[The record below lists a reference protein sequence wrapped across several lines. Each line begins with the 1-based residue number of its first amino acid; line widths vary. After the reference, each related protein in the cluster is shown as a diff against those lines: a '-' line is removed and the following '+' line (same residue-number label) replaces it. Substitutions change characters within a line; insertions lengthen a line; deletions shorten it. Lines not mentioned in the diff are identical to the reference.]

1 MMLSNDTRTVNL
13 TGTEL
18 KKHRLKSRILNLL
31 YEETTCSAPE
41 IGKKIGVSLPTA
53 ISLLNKLKRSGQ
65 VEVCGTGISK
75 GGRKPTLFGLS
86 ETSVYVIA
94 CELGRYQ
101 CKMVVYNPQNQK
113 VTPLVNFETN
123 IDDDQLVE
131 KIFRHSKKLIREN
144 QIDEKKIFAV
154 GLTMPGLVDEKA
166 GINYTIKNKRFQNVK
181 ERLEKKFKI
190 LVYINNDARMQ
201 AYGEFIFGKAKEYK
215 NAIIVS
221 WSWGIGMGMI
231 LNGKLFN
238 GATGF
243 AGEFSHIKIEKEG
256 DLCICGKKG
265 CLETVAS
272 ANVLLNRAKSE
283 IEKGTVSQLT
293 VKFKD
298 RPEELGPTDVI
309 EAAKAGDEFS
319 ISLLNKIG
327 LALGQG
333 LSIAIQLLNPDI
345 IVIGGPVSA
354 ANQFILIPIQ
364 QSLHRYCLEQIYRN
378 TKIEISE
385 RGEESGLLGV
395 TAILFQQLFKVE

>member
-1 MMLSNDTRTVNL
+1 
-13 TGTEL
+13 
-18 KKHRLKSRILNLL
+18 
-31 YEETTCSAPE
+31 
-41 IGKKIGVSLPTA
+41 
-53 ISLLNKLKRSGQ
+53 
-65 VEVCGTGISK
+65 
-75 GGRKPTLFGLS
+75 
-86 ETSVYVIA
+86 
-94 CELGRYQ
+94 
-101 CKMVVYNPQNQK
+101 
-113 VTPLVNFETN
+113 VNFETN